1 MTMDNDTTPRAPAR
15 GRRRI
20 RGLAVAGVAGAVAL
34 ALATP
39 VGALLPMLD
48 GGSESPAMEEPAD
61 GGVWVPPVESD
72 VPAPPPPP
80 PAPAPEP
87 APSPAPAPAPTPEP
101 APAPAPAPA
110 AASAPAPAP
119 AAEPAPSP
127 GQGETTE
134 QRARRQLAEAIADV
148 RELLADP
155 ACRAFIDGGVRD
167 EGNALDLFNEMVAST
182 NPRAINNDYLYDD
195 GSFARGGRLADE
207 GNRPVLEV
215 YRRFHEETVPPDTY
229 NRPTG
234 GDYAYQ
240 LTPRQARALI
250 VLHELRHITGTLDG
264 THNGNPV
271 GENEDTITRCILAAQ
286 RVGGPIQATAPPDPL
301 PVNNDPIILPIIHP
315 IPDEDP
321 LPESD
326 EPQLL
331 VPDLTIVGEDGSVL
345 EGGEVYDPNLDP
357 DYPPADPTG
366 PYCWPEDCVYPDDPG
381 GVPFD
386 PGYGG
391 GGGGGISDP
400 DWGWDD
406 WDYGDDG
413 YAPEEEL
420 AS

>member
-1 MTMDNDTTPRAPAR
+1 MDNHDTTSRAPAR
-15 GRRRI
+15 GRRRR
-20 RGLAVAGVAGAVAL
+20 RGLVMAGVAGAVAL
-34 ALATP
+34 GLAAP
-39 VGALLPMLD
+39 VGALRPMLD
-48 GGSESPAMEEPAD
+48 GGWDGPAIEEPYD

-80 PAPAPEP
+80 PAPAPTP
-87 APSPAPAPAPTPEP
+87 AP
-101 APAPAPAPA
+101 
-110 AASAPAPAP
+110 APAPAP
-119 AAEPAPSP
+119 AAEPAPAPAPDPAPAAEPTPAPAAEPDP
-127 GQGETTE
+127 GQAQGETQE

-155 ACRAFIDGGVRD
+155 ACRAFIDGAVLD
-167 EGNALDLFNEMVAST
+167 EGNALDLFNAMVAAT
-182 NPRAINNDYLYDD
+182 DPRAINNDYTYDD
-195 GSFARGGRLADE
+195 GSTFARGGRLPDE
-207 GNRPVLEV
+207 GNRPVIEV
-215 YRRFHEETVPPDTY
+215 YRRFHEETVPPELY

-240 LTPRQARALI
+240 LTPRQARALTL
-250 VLHELRHITGTLDG
+250 LHELRHITGTLDG
-264 THNGNPV
+264 THNGSLA

-286 RVGGPIQATAPPDPL
+286 RVGGPVQVTAPPDQL
-301 PVNNDPIILPIIHP
+301 PTIDTPIIPTV
-315 IPDEDP
+315 IPPFPENDP

-331 VPDLTIVGEDGSVL
+331 VPDLVIRGGDGSVI

-366 PYCWPEDCVYPDDPG
+366 PYCWPEDCVVPDDPG

-391 GGGGGISDP
+391 GGGGDISGP

-406 WDYGDDG
+406 WDYGDG
-413 YAPEEEL
+413 EYAPEEEL